1 MLKKKK
7 MFTPTNLYNEL
18 NKVKE
23 ITITQNNTVEFNT
36 NQLKKLDPK
45 NIYHINDIK
54 KTCIDFRLRFLDA
67 KLFKGV
73 FPTEA
78 SIKLQQIEKEQ
89 GVSYENLKIMAPS
102 KMFKLENYDD
112 PLLFADLGNGYY
124 YFIHKWG
131 NDLHPLRKFLVW
143 PYKNLINICIATIA
157 LSIFISSL
165 IPISL
170 FTPNPSI
177 GDSILVHLF
186 VFKSIGAI
194 VIYYGFASGK
204 NFNEAIWRSKY
215 FNR

>member
-23 ITITQNNTVEFNT
+23 ITINQNNTVEFNT

-78 SIKLQQIEKEQ
+78 SIKLQQIEKKH

-102 KMFKLENYDD
+102 KMFKL
-112 PLLFADLGNGYY
+112 
-124 YFIHKWG
+124 
-131 NDLHPLRKFLVW
+131 
-143 PYKNLINICIATIA
+143 
-157 LSIFISSL
+157 
-165 IPISL
+165 
-170 FTPNPSI
+170 
-177 GDSILVHLF
+177 
-186 VFKSIGAI
+186 
-194 VIYYGFASGK
+194 
-204 NFNEAIWRSKY
+204 
-215 FNR
+215 